1 MTQLT
6 AQPAAPAARAQVEAF
21 AEILSADPTYQA
33 AWLGAI
39 RQTAAQHFQRLGLP
53 TISHEDWRLT
63 NVAPLGK
70 IRFTNPSTART
81 GATAEMVGSWSLTAL
96 GANELV
102 FLNGVFSPE
111 LSTLRTSA
119 ARVSTLAE
127 AIHDPLWRDTVFAHE
142 ALPQSNGFVA
152 LNTAAFADG
161 AFIQIPAD
169 LIIESPI
176 HLLFVTTSVDRPTLV
191 QPRICVQVGARSQ
204 VTLVQTYAGSPD
216 QPHLTNAV
224 LELAAESESKVEIIK
239 LQREADSAFHIAH
252 DVIRLAAKATLQTL
266 SLNTGG
272 AVVRNNLQVR
282 LDGPFAE
289 ATLNGITMITGHQHV
304 DNHTLLDHAR
314 ENCPSHEL
322 YKHLL
327 GGKASGVFRGKILVR
342 PDSQRTDSKQTSKTI
357 LLSDDAV
364 MDSQPQL
371 EIYADDVKCT
381 HGSTTGPLDDEQ
393 LFYLRSRGVNAAQAR
408 ALLTYAF
415 AGDVLGR
422 VWHPEMKTYLE
433 ELVAAELHRLHLDQA
448 AA

>member
-6 AQPAAPAARAQVEAF
+6 AQPAAPASHAEAETF
-21 AEILSADPTYQA
+21 AEILSAGPNHKA
-33 AWLGAI
+33 AWLGDI
-39 RQTAAQHFQRLGLP
+39 RQSARQHFQRIGLP
-53 TISHEDWRLT
+53 TTRHEDWRLT
-63 NVAPLGK
+63 NVAPIGK
-70 IRFTNPSTART
+70 IRFGNPVSPQTATQKDAIRD
-81 GATAEMVGSWSLTAL
+81 WSLTSISTH
-96 GANELV
+96 ELV
-102 FLNGVFSPE
+102 FINGEYSPT
-111 LSTLRTSA
+111 LSTIGDSA
-119 ARVSTLAE
+119 ARVTTLAE
-127 AIHDPLWRDTVFAHE
+127 AVNEPFWRDSVFAHE

-152 LNTAAFADG
+152 LNTAGFTDG

-176 HLLFVTTSVDRPTLV
+176 HLLFITTAAAQPTLV
-191 QPRICVQVGARSQ
+191 QPRICVHVGTRSQ
-204 VTLVQTYAGSPD
+204 VTLVQTYAGTGN

-224 LELAAESESKVEIIK
+224 LELAAETESKTEIIK
-239 LQREADSAFHIAH
+239 LQREVDSAYHIAH

-266 SLNTGG
+266 SFNTGG

-304 DNHTLLDHAR
+304 DNQTLLDHAR

-327 GGKASGVFRGKILVR
+327 GGQASGVFRGKILVR
-342 PDSQRTDSKQTSKTI
+342 PDSQKTDSKQTSKTI

-422 VWHPEMKTYLE
+422 VWHPEIKTYLE
-433 ELVAAELHRLHLDQA
+433 ELVAAELHRLHLDQTA
-448 AA
+448 A

>member
-6 AQPAAPAARAQVEAF
+6 AQPASPAFRAELEGF
-21 AEILSADPTYQA
+21 AEILSVDLPHQA
-33 AWLGAI
+33 AWLSDI
-39 RQTAAQHFQRLGLP
+39 RQSARQHFQRLGLP
-53 TISHEDWRLT
+53 TTRHEDWRLT
-63 NVAPLGK
+63 NVAPLAK
-70 IRFTNPSTART
+70 IHFKNPATART
-81 GATAEMVGSWSLTAL
+81 FDTLQTVRNWSLT
-96 GANELV
+96 GAGASELV
-102 FLNGVFSPE
+102 FFNGVFSPE
-111 LSTLRTSA
+111 CSTLGTSA
-119 ARVSTLAE
+119 ARVSTLAD
-127 AIHDPLWRDTVFAHE
+127 AIHDPLWRDAVFAHE

-152 LNTAAFADG
+152 LNTAAFTDG

-176 HLLFVTTSVDRPTLV
+176 HLLFITTSADQPTLV
-191 QPRICVQVGARSQ
+191 QPRICVHVGARSQ
-204 VTLVQTYAGSPD
+204 VTLVQTYAGTGS
-216 QPHLTNAV
+216 QSHVTNAV
-224 LELAAESESKVEIIK
+224 LELAAETESKVEIIK
-239 LQREADSAFHIAH
+239 LQREVDSAYHIAH
-252 DVIRLAAKATLQTL
+252 DVICLATKATLQTL
-266 SLNTGG
+266 SFNTGG

-342 PDSQRTDSKQTSKTI
+342 PDSQKTDSKQTSKTI

-433 ELVAAELHRLHLDQA
+433 ELVAAELHRLHLDQTA
-448 AA
+448 A